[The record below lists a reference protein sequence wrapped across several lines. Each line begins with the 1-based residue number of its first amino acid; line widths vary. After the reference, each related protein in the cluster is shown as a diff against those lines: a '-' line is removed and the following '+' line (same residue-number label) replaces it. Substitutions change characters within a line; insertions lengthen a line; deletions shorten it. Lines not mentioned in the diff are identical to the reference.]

1 MVMNIMVDGF
11 DQGSDI
17 GERAAPQLLIG
28 DLTKPTFNHVEPRTR
43 RGDEMQMEAW
53 MTLQPGSDTRM
64 FMGSIVVDD
73 QMQLQSGGHFGIN
86 AFEKPNEFLMSVPR
100 HAVSDNSAI
109 EHTEGGEERGST
121 VALIVVC
128 LASRQS
134 GT

>member
-1 MVMNIMVDGF
+1 MVDGF

-17 GERAAPQLLIG
+17 GERAAPQLLVG

-43 RGDEMQMEAW
+43 RGGEMQMEAW
-53 MTLQPGSDTRM
+53 VTLQPGSDTRM

-86 AFEKPNEFLMSVPR
+86 AFEKPNEFLVSVPR